1 MEEFLMN
8 YEKFYSDRVKPMKGS
23 AIREMFKRMQDP
35 QIISLAGGNP
45 ASELFPGEELAKIA
59 NEILITNPTGA
70 LQYGTTD
77 GLPQMK
83 ECAIERAK
91 KVSSYNDGDSV
102 IIMTGANQGIDLTA
116 KALINKGDKI
126 IVESPSFIGSLNAF
140 RTYEC
145 ELVGV
150 KCEADGMNME
160 ELEEA
165 LKNNEGVKMIYTIP
179 TFQNPTG
186 TTMSLEKRKKLIELA
201 NKYDVMVLEDNPYGD
216 LRFKGEDVATLK
228 SMDTEGRVI
237 YAGSFSKI
245 LSPGMRLGYIIGAEP
260 LLAKIEILKQ
270 VNDVHTPVLTQMMC
284 VEFMKQY
291 NIDDYIEKNRELYG
305 KKCAAML
312 EAMEKYFPKGKVTW
326 TEPDGGIFMW
336 CECPQIEDISVLVD
350 KALEKK
356 VAIVPG
362 SNFAVDVKK
371 PSNMFRLNY
380 SSAPIEKIVEGIKRL
395 GEALTEILD

>member
-1 MEEFLMN
+1 MD
-8 YEKFYSDRVKPMKGS
+8 YTKFYSDRVKPMKGS
-23 AIREMFKRMQDP
+23 AIREMFKRMADP

-45 ASELFPGEELAKIA
+45 ASELFPGEELSKIS
-59 NEILITNPTGA
+59 EKILREKPTQA

-77 GLPQMK
+77 GLPAMK
-83 ECAIERAK
+83 ECAIKRAK
-91 KVSSYNDGDSV
+91 KVDAYTEGDSV

-150 KCEADGMNME
+150 EVEADGMNI
-160 ELEEA
+160 EA
-165 LKNNEGVKMIYTIP
+165 LEKALAENDGVKMIYTIP

-186 TTMSLEKRKKLIELA
+186 TTMPLSKRQKLIELA
-201 NKYDVMVLEDNPYGD
+201 NKYDVLVLEDNPYGD
-216 LRFKGEDVATLK
+216 LRFSGEEVPTLK
-228 SMDTEGRVI
+228 SLDTEGRVI

-245 LSPGMRLGYIIGAEP
+245 LSPGMRLGYIIGAEE
-260 LLAKIEILKQ
+260 LLTKIEILKQ

-284 VEFMKQY
+284 VEFMEKY
-291 NIDDYIEKNRELYG
+291 DIDEYIEKNRELYG
-305 KKCAAML
+305 RKCSAML
-312 EAMEKYFPKGKVTW
+312 EAMDEYFPKGKVKW
-326 TEPDGGIFMW
+326 TVPEGGIFMW
-336 CECPQIEDISVLVD
+336 CECPDVSDISVLVD

-362 SNFAVDVKK
+362 SNFAIDINE
-371 PSNMFRLNY
+371 PSNKFRLNY
-380 SSAPIEKIVEGIKRL
+380 SSATIEKITEGIKRL
-395 GEALTEILD
+395 GEALEEI

>member
-1 MEEFLMN
+1 MD
-8 YEKFYSDRVKPMKGS
+8 YTKFYSDRVKPMKGS
-23 AIREMFKRMQDP
+23 AIREMFKRMADP

-45 ASELFPGEELAKIA
+45 ASELFPGEELSKIS
-59 NEILITNPTGA
+59 EKILREKPTQA

-77 GLPQMK
+77 GLPAMK
-83 ECAIERAK
+83 ECAIKRAK
-91 KVSSYNDGDSV
+91 KVDAYTEGDSV

-150 KCEADGMNME
+150 EVEADGMNI
-160 ELEEA
+160 EA
-165 LKNNEGVKMIYTIP
+165 LEKALAENDGVKMIYTIP

-186 TTMSLEKRKKLIELA
+186 TTMPLSKRQKLIELA
-201 NKYDVMVLEDNPYGD
+201 NKYDVLVLEDNPYGD
-216 LRFKGEDVATLK
+216 LRFSGEEVPTLK
-228 SMDTEGRVI
+228 SLDTEGRVI

-245 LSPGMRLGYIIGAEP
+245 LSPGMRLGYIIGAEE
-260 LLAKIEILKQ
+260 LLTKIEILKQ

-284 VEFMKQY
+284 VEFMEQY
-291 NIDDYIEKNRELYG
+291 DIDEYIERNRELYG
-305 KKCAAML
+305 RKCSAML
-312 EAMEKYFPKGKVTW
+312 EAMDEYFPKGKVKW
-326 TEPDGGIFMW
+326 TVPEGGIFMW
-336 CECPQIEDISVLVD
+336 CECPDVSDISVLVD

-362 SNFAVDVKK
+362 SNFAIDINE
-371 PSNMFRLNY
+371 PSNKFRLNY
-380 SSAPIEKIVEGIKRL
+380 SSATIEKITEGIKRL
-395 GEALTEILD
+395 GEALEEI

>member
-1 MEEFLMN
+1 MD
-8 YEKFYSDRVKPMKGS
+8 YTKFYSDRVKPMKGS
-23 AIREMFKRMQDP
+23 AIREMFKRMADP

-45 ASELFPGEELAKIA
+45 ATELFPGEELAAIA
-59 NEILITNPTGA
+59 ERILREEPAKA

-77 GLPQMK
+77 GLPAMK
-83 ECAIERAK
+83 ECAIKRAK
-91 KVSSYNDGDSV
+91 KANAYKEGDSV

-150 KCEADGMNME
+150 EVESDGMNIGALE
-160 ELEEA
+160 KALEEN
-165 LKNNEGVKMIYTIP
+165 KGVKMIYTIP

-186 TTMSLEKRKKLIELA
+186 TTMPLSKRQRLIELA
-201 NKYDVMVLEDNPYGD
+201 NKYDVLILEDNPYGD
-216 LRFKGEDVATLK
+216 LRFSGEEVPTLK
-228 SMDTEGRVI
+228 SLDTEGRVI

-245 LSPGMRLGYIIGAEP
+245 LSPGMRLGYIIGAEEI
-260 LLAKIEILKQ
+260 LTKIEILKQ

-284 VEFMKQY
+284 TEFMAQY
-291 NIDDYIEKNRELYG
+291 DIDEYIERNRQLYG
-305 KKCAAML
+305 KKCSAML

-326 TEPDGGIFMW
+326 TVPEGGIFMW
-336 CECPQIEDISVLVD
+336 CECPDILDISVLVN

-362 SNFAVDVKK
+362 SNFAVDINA
-371 PSNMFRLNY
+371 PSNKFRLNY
-380 SSAPIEKIVEGIKRL
+380 SSATIEKIQEGIRRL
-395 GEALTEILD
+395 GEALEEI